1 MFAFVCWFLHLCV
14 LASWLMV
21 FVLFGFS
28 LFACLPALALFLHCL
43 ALRVLACFF
52 VFYVLFVL
60 FRLYSMYIYIYI
72 YVYMYIVCMLFCAYL
87 FLFVPSCAS
96 CFCLLLFVLIICVFP
111 MCLFAESG
119 VCWQSREQWPWILE
133 ASWYCKV
140 LYTNVYNA
148 VWTSNGKKQ
157 GSRPVSSF
165 QVFDCFKHALP
176 TWGQIQLFSIAYLNA
191 DLMPQL
197 IFGESVT
204 QPGVSE
210 YPLVTTYRVTR
221 KHNLLPGVQQL
232 LLMRQLQ
239 PPLKAGSLLRGCS

>member
-1 MFAFVCWFLHLCV
+1 MLI
-14 LASWLMV
+14 
-21 FVLFGFS
+21 
-28 LFACLPALALFLHCL
+28 CL
-43 ALRVLACFF
+43 
-52 VFYVLFVL
+52 
-60 FRLYSMYIYIYI
+60 
-72 YVYMYIVCMLFCAYL
+72 YL
-87 FLFVPSCAS
+87 FLAALVVSI
-96 CFCLLLFVLIICVFP
+96 CFYLFLLYGFFLFS
-111 MCLFAESG
+111 LFAESG
-119 VCWQSREQWPWILE
+119 VCWQSRPWILE

-176 TWGQIQLFSIAYLNA
+176 TWGQIQLISIAYLNA